1 MLLSCAQLYWNSPIN
16 VVEPL
21 PVYNIITA
29 VGFGGGSILF
39 TFGAALLLARQ
50 VMLTQ
55 FSPVDSPHPCLL
67 HHARTV
73 QTYTHVTALTLI
85 TPHPCPFHSGMGAHN
100 PFM

>member
-21 PVYNIITA
+21 PVYNIITG
-29 VGFGGGSILF
+29 VGFGGGAILF

-55 FSPVDSPHPCLL
+55 FSPVDHPAPLSFASRKDSSDIHTC
-67 HHARTV
+67 HSS
-73 QTYTHVTALTLI
+73 
-85 TPHPCPFHSGMGAHN
+85 HPDHPAPLSL
-100 PFM
+100 P